1 MVSNLDFRI
10 IYLTINLNYYMTD
23 ITNLFS
29 EQFFSYF
36 TADGKSIYSFVSKS
50 DDTKYYFDNPNDN
63 PCCLILGVDVSTC
76 NNCPLQ
82 RSILSNQAEEQEYL
96 ALDNQW
102 WLISA
107 APAFDVNG
115 ICNGSFLSGK
125 NITSYK
131 HQRAEKEISESNFQL
146 LFENSQEAIFVIQE
160 GKIKTF
166 NQKFCEI
173 TGYSREEIADVAI
186 IELFDKRNSF
196 STYRKIVKLIRG
208 NYYSQP
214 FELKI
219 NNKHNTE
226 QWVLLTS
233 LEITWNN
240 QSAVLAFA
248 NDITT
253 KTIATNLLEKRDAQ
267 YKLLV
272 ENQRDLLVNI
282 DQEGR
287 FIYVSP
293 SYCEMFGRK
302 ESELLGKSSMPLVH
316 IEDRLITEVE
326 FEKLKYP
333 PYTSYIQHRAYSVNG
348 WRWLAWS
355 YKSIQDKYGNIT
367 SVIGVGRDIHE
378 QKLSEIALLE
388 SERRLATLMSNLPG
402 MVYRCKNDRSW
413 TMEFVSN
420 GCYDLTGYSSN
431 DLINNSKVSFND
443 VIHPDFREEVWKNWQ
458 IAIEKKQ
465 VYVGEYKIVTSSG
478 KIKWVFE
485 QGQGIY
491 NAYGSLTALEGFIQ
505 DITSRKLAD
514 EELSY
519 TSEKYRNLID
529 SALVGIYTTSLEGEL
544 IFANDALSS
553 MLGYTAEEAYKMN
566 DILHL
571 YKNIEDRN
579 SFIRELHK
587 HKKLTNV
594 EMVWIHK
601 SGAEVNVLLRAVLSD
616 KYLSGMVM
624 DITHLKRNELELY
637 KAKEKAIE
645 SDKLKSAFLSNIS
658 HEIRT
663 PVNGIMGF
671 IDIILDKETTEDEKL
686 QYTGLIRKMSTQL
699 LSIMNDLIE
708 ISKIESNQIIIHKSD
723 FRIGQCLKAVFD
735 QHQKNAE
742 KSGNTLVLFNST
754 SENEMLYSDEGYIK
768 QIFSYL
774 IDNALKFTNKGI
786 VEFGCKS
793 EDDNIR
799 FYVKDNGIGIHP
811 RNHKLIF
818 ERFRQIEDSLTR
830 KYSGSGLGLAIS
842 KALVEL
848 LGGSISLISEEGFGS
863 EFYFLIPTSCQDKPA
878 SQNFNQSELFQGKT
892 VLVCDDDDFGYLY
905 LRKILTKSGFMCIR
919 ADDGQSSIEMHN
931 NTPNIDVIIMDLRMP
946 GISGIEAA
954 IKIREKDTKVPILG
968 YTAYAEDDIGKLDV
982 ENIFN
987 GFIFKPIDVPSLLAL
1002 LKKTLK

>member
-1 MVSNLDFRI
+1 MSG
-10 IYLTINLNYYMTD
+10 

-29 EQFFSYF
+29 EQFFSYY
-36 TADGKSIYSFVSKS
+36 TAGGKSIYSYVSKS
-50 DDTKYYFDNPNDN
+50 NNTKFYFDNPDVN
-63 PCCLILGVDVSTC
+63 PCCFILGVEESTC
-76 NNCPLQ
+76 KHCPLQ
-82 RSILSNQAEEQEYL
+82 RSIVSNQAEEQEYL
-96 ALDNQW
+96 AFDNQW
-102 WLISA
+102 WIISA
-107 APAFDVNG
+107 SPAFDVNG
-115 ICNGSFLSGK
+115 IRNGSFLSGK

-131 HQRAEKEISESNFQL
+131 HQKAEKEISESKFQL
-146 LFENSQEAIFVIQE
+146 LFENSQEAIFVVQE
-160 GKIKTF
+160 GKIKTH
-166 NQKFCEI
+166 NHKFCEI
-173 TGYSREEIADVAI
+173 TGYSSEEIGNIAI
-186 IELFDKRNSF
+186 IELLDKRNTF
-196 STYRKIVKLIRG
+196 SSYRKIVKLLNG
-208 NYYSQP
+208 NFDSQP
-214 FELKI
+214 IELKI
-219 NNKHNTE
+219 KNKSNTDL
-226 QWVLLTS
+226 WVLLTS
-233 LEITWNN
+233 IEIVWND

-248 NDITT
+248 NDITS
-253 KTIATNLLEKRDAQ
+253 KTIATKLLEKRDAQ

-272 ENQRDLLVNI
+272 ENQKDLLVNI
-282 DQEGR
+282 DREGH

-293 SYCEMFGRK
+293 SYCEMFGRT
-302 ESELLGKSSMPLVH
+302 ESELLGKSFMPLVH
-316 IEDRLITEVE
+316 TEDRLITEFE
-326 FEKLKYP
+326 FEKLKNP
-333 PYTSYIQHRAYSVNG
+333 PYTGYIQHRAYSTNG

-355 YKSIQDKYGNIT
+355 YKSIWDKDGNMT

-431 DLINNSKVSFND
+431 NLINNSKVSYND
-443 VIHPDFREEVWKNWQ
+443 VIHPDFREEVWNNWQ

-465 VYVGEYKIVTSSG
+465 LYIGEYKIVTSSG

-491 NAYGSLTALEGFIQ
+491 NAYGTLIALEGFIQ

-553 MLGYTAEEAYKMN
+553 MLGYTTEEAYRMN
-566 DILHL
+566 NILHL

-579 SFIRELHK
+579 SFLQELRK
-587 HKKLTNV
+587 HNKLTNV

-601 SGAEVNVLLRAVLSD
+601 SGAEVTVLLSAVLSD
-616 KYLSGMVM
+616 NYLSGMVM
-624 DITHLKRNELELY
+624 DISHLKRNELELY

-671 IDIILDKETTEDEKL
+671 IDIILDKETTEDEKS

-708 ISKIESNQIIIHKSD
+708 ISKIESNQIIIRKSD
-723 FRIGQCLKAVFD
+723 FRIAQCLKTVYD

-742 KSGNTLVLFNST
+742 KSGNTLVLFNNT
-754 SENEMLYSDEGYIK
+754 SENEMLNNDEGYIK

-793 EDDNIR
+793 EEGNIR

-830 KYSGSGLGLAIS
+830 KYSGSGLGLSIS

-848 LGGSISLISEEGFGS
+848 LGGSISLISEEGVGS
-863 EFYFLIPTSCQDKPA
+863 EFYFLLPTSNQDKPA
-878 SQNFNQSELFQGKT
+878 THNSTQNELFQGKT
-892 VLVCDDDDFGYLY
+892 ILVCDDDDFGYLY
-905 LRKILTKSGFMCIR
+905 LRKILTKSGFTCIR

-954 IKIREKDTKVPILG
+954 TKIREKDTKVPILG